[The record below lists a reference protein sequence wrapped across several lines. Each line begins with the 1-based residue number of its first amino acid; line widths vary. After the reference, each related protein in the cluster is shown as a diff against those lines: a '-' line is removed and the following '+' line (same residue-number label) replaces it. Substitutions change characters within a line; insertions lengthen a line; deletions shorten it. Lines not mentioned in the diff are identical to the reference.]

1 MFCTVLIIL
10 CTDTSL
16 VINEF
21 GINLKGERKMIDFKI
36 VFRNIAILEA
46 LLLLVMIFSYGR
58 KLDMQKD
65 IINKQAKE
73 IAELKMSGSGK

>member
-1 MFCTVLIIL
+1 
-10 CTDTSL
+10 
-16 VINEF
+16 
-21 GINLKGERKMIDFKI
+21 MIDYKI

-46 LLLLVMIFSYGR
+46 LLLLVMVFSYGK

-65 IINKQAKE
+65 IIDKQAKE

>member
-1 MFCTVLIIL
+1 
-10 CTDTSL
+10 
-16 VINEF
+16 
-21 GINLKGERKMIDFKI
+21 MIDYKI

-46 LLLLVMIFSYGR
+46 LLLLIMVLSYGR

>member
-1 MFCTVLIIL
+1 
-10 CTDTSL
+10 
-16 VINEF
+16 
-21 GINLKGERKMIDFKI
+21 MIDYKI

-46 LLLLVMIFSYGR
+46 LLLLVMVFSYGR

-73 IAELKMSGSGK
+73 IVELKKSGSGK

>member
-1 MFCTVLIIL
+1 
-10 CTDTSL
+10 
-16 VINEF
+16 
-21 GINLKGERKMIDFKI
+21 MIDFKI

-46 LLLLVMIFSYGR
+46 LLLLVMVFSYGR

-73 IAELKMSGSGK
+73 ITKLTEQGCGK